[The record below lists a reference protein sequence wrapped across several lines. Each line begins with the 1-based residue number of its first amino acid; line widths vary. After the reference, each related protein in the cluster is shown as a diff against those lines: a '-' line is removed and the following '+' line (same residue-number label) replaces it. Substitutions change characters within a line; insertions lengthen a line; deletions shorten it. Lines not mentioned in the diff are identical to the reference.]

1 MIMKE
6 MFILMKLSDS
16 DNFIVGKLKNET
28 DGEIIIEYPISIRLS
43 PNAMGTTSVSTTKMM
58 PFSKNNLVAIMKPKI
73 VAMSKPNEKIIGYYN
88 SFIEKYSKI
97 YDELLEDDILGV
109 KSEEDDIPDDELDDE
124 ISDNV
129 VTFKVPS
136 GNNSIH

>member
-1 MIMKE
+1 MKE

-109 KSEEDDIPDDELDDE
+109 KPEEDDIPNDELDDE
-124 ISDNV
+124 IADNV
-129 VTFKVPS
+129 VTFKVPTS
-136 GNNSIH
+136 NNSIH

>member
-1 MIMKE
+1 MKE
-6 MFILMKLSDS
+6 MFVLMKLSDS
-16 DNFIVGKLKNET
+16 DNFIIGKLKNET
-28 DGEIIIEYPISIRLS
+28 EGEIIIEYPISIRLQ

-109 KSEEDDIPDDELDDE
+109 KMQEDDIPDDELDDE
-124 ISDNV
+124 IADNV
-129 VTFKVPS
+129 VTFKVPTS
-136 GNNSIH
+136 NNSVH

>member
-1 MIMKE
+1 MKE
-6 MFILMKLSDS
+6 MFVLMKLSDS

-28 DGEIIIEYPISIRLS
+28 EGEIIIEYPISIRLQ

-88 SFIEKYSKI
+88 NFIEKYSKI

-109 KSEEDDIPDDELDDE
+109 KAEDDILDDE
-124 ISDNV
+124 SDDVIDLANV
-129 VTFKVPS
+129 VATSNTYV
-136 GNNSIH
+136 H

>member
-1 MIMKE
+1 MKE
-6 MFILMKLSDS
+6 MFVLMKLSDS

-28 DGEIIIEYPISIRLS
+28 EGEIIIEYPISIRLQ

-73 VAMSKPNEKIIGYYN
+73 VAMSKPNEKIIGYYT

-109 KSEEDDIPDDELDDE
+109 KVVEDDIPDDELDDE
-124 ISDNV
+124 ITDNV
-129 VTFKVPS
+129 VSFKVPTS
-136 GNNSIH
+136 NNSVH

>member
-1 MIMKE
+1 MKE

-28 DGEIIIEYPISIRLS
+28 EGEIIIEYPISIRLQ
-43 PNAMGTTSVSTTKMM
+43 PNAIGTTSVSTTKMM

-73 VAMSKPNEKIIGYYN
+73 VAMSKPNEKIIGYYT
-88 SFIEKYSKI
+88 SFIEKYSRI

-109 KSEEDDIPDDELDDE
+109 KSQEEDIPDDELDDE
-124 ISDNV
+124 MADNV
-129 VTFKVPS
+129 VTFKVPTS
-136 GNNSIH
+136 NNSVH

>member
-1 MIMKE
+1 
-6 MFILMKLSDS
+6 MKLSDS

-28 DGEIIIEYPISIRLS
+28 ESEIIIEYPISIRLA

-73 VAMSKPNEKIIGYYN
+73 VAMSKPNEKIIGYYT
-88 SFIEKYSKI
+88 SFIERYSKI

-109 KSEEDDIPDDELDDE
+109 KLEQEQEEFDELGDE
-124 ISDNV
+124 TEDNV
-129 VTFKVPS
+129 VTFKIPTSNTYV
-136 GNNSIH
+136 H

>member
-1 MIMKE
+1 MKE

-109 KSEEDDIPDDELDDE
+109 KSEDDILDDE
-124 ISDNV
+124 SDEVIDLNNV
-129 VTFKVPS
+129 VPS
-136 GNNSIH
+136 SNTYVH

>member
-1 MIMKE
+1 MKE
-6 MFILMKLSDS
+6 MFILMKLSDT
-16 DNFIVGKLKNET
+16 DYFNVGTLSNET
-28 DGEIIIEYPISIRLS
+28 DGEIIIEYPNCIRLS

-109 KSEEDDIPDDELDDE
+109 KPEEDDIPNDELDDE
-124 ISDNV
+124 IADNV
-129 VTFKVPS
+129 VTFKVPTS
-136 GNNSIH
+136 NTSIH